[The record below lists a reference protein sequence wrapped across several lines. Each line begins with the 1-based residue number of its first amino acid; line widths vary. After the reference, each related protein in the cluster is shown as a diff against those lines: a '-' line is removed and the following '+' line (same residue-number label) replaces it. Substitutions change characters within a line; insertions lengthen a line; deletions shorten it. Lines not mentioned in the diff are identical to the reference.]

1 MGPDPVGTDQD
12 VYREINVMGLSY
24 LIFFAAGYWMAGL
37 VIYTDRMLRRVPS
50 HFKRRMLRIGLFD
63 LLVAFLVCIVKFG
76 GT

>member
-1 MGPDPVGTDQD
+1 MAPDSVGADQD
-12 VYREINVMGLSY
+12 VYREVTVMGLSF

-37 VIYTDRMLRRVPS
+37 VIYTDRMLMRVPS
-50 HFKRRMLRIGLFD
+50 PFKRRMMRIGFFD

>member
-1 MGPDPVGTDQD
+1 MAPDPLGVGQG
-12 VYREINVMGLSY
+12 VYWEVNVMGLSF

-37 VIYTDRMLRRVPS
+37 VIYADRMLRRVPS
-50 HFKRRMLRIGLFD
+50 PFKRRMLRIGFFD

>member
-1 MGPDPVGTDQD
+1 MAPDPLGVGQG
-12 VYREINVMGLSY
+12 VYWEVNVMGLSF

-37 VIYTDRMLRRVPS
+37 VIYADRMLRRVPS
-50 HFKRRMLRIGLFD
+50 PFKRRMMRIGFFD

>member
-1 MGPDPVGTDQD
+1 MAPDPLGVDQG
-12 VYREINVMGLSY
+12 VYWEVNVMGLSF

-37 VIYTDRMLRRVPS
+37 VIYADRMLRRVPS
-50 HFKRRMLRIGLFD
+50 PFKRRMLRIGFFD